1 MGKEIIYV
9 DKVYYSEKE
18 NVETKNE
25 KNIKSLVREIQTV
38 SDYLRAITMILSN
51 NLILDERDLEITSFE
66 NIFSLKPKRLK
77 EAVDRI
83 YFRGQSKEYKF
94 LIPGIYRNIDYLKN
108 EKRMIEE
115 AELSYPKELRKI
127 EAQTDKLA
135 LMQHYGLPTRILDI
149 TTNALIALYFAIS
162 DFEKEDG
169 IVYLFDNR
177 DIKKSISKSNSVVAK
192 VAVAKLLYEDKILL
206 DELFSKEENKEL
218 SIQKYLETKVET
230 EIKTVIEKVYENI
243 QSDIG
248 FIPKTIKISD
258 FYGIDFVHPIE
269 TEERIIR
276 QSGTFMIFGLDGI
289 KNNETEGSIQ
299 NKIDEMIHEYEI
311 MYSPED
317 VSLIGEKF
325 KFNKRDGKARI
336 KIKKEYKN
344 QLKNE
349 LEMIGISKKIVYP
362 DMQNKSLYIKEKY
375 ESNEN

>member
-1 MGKEIIYV
+1 MEKEIIYV

-18 NVETKNE
+18 NVEIKNA
-25 KNIKSLVREIQTV
+25 KDIKSLVREIQTV

-51 NLILDERDLEITSFE
+51 YLILDERDLEIKCFE
-66 NIFSLKPKRLK
+66 NVFSLKPKRLK

-83 YFRGQSKEYKF
+83 YFRGQSKEYEF
-94 LIPGIYRNIDYLKN
+94 VIPGIYRNIEYLKN
-108 EKRMIEE
+108 EKKMIEE

-127 EAQTDKLA
+127 ETQTDKLA

-149 TTNALIALYFAIS
+149 TTNALIALYFAVS

-177 DIKKSISKSNSVVAK
+177 DKKKSNSKSNSVVVK

-206 DELFSKEENKEL
+206 NELFSKEENKEL
-218 SIQKYLETKVET
+218 SIQEYLETKVRN
-230 EIKTVIEKVYENI
+230 EIKTVIEKVCENI

-269 TEERIIR
+269 MEERIIR
-276 QSGTFMIFGLDGI
+276 QSGTFMVFGLDGLE
-289 KNNETEGSIQ
+289 NNVTEESIQ
-299 NKIDEMIHEYEI
+299 NKIDEMIHKYEI
-311 MYSPED
+311 RYSPENGI
-317 VSLIGEKF
+317 LIDKKF
-325 KFNKRDGKARI
+325 RFNKSMGEARI

-349 LEMIGISKKIVYP
+349 LEMIGIIKKIVYP

-375 ESNEN
+375 END